1 MWPEQKNVTFE
12 SGARAA
18 LKSDEPSC
26 NKRYRFRD
34 LAKQNAA
41 WVRPCSQAQ
50 HVTFA
55 VYLRTKMWE
64 PLT

>member
-41 WVRPCSQAQ
+41 
-50 HVTFA
+50 
-55 VYLRTKMWE
+55 
-64 PLT
+64 